1 MREIGSINRKT
12 EMEIRLRY
20 EYGEDLKEL
29 AAEYKIPL
37 ATLNFK
43 KKKSKQKGDPWIK
56 GFRSKQGYEYF
67 VEDEAERKKLILNK
81 INDEMTEH
89 LDHAAEIIKYHEK
102 KEKLQMERVEDIE
115 IYKSVEEA
123 IGKRIDNAVR
133 LAEIKKDIAG
143 VYTPEKQIAID
154 KLQIEVELKR
164 KELEEKEIDLQIKKE
179 TMKLYG

>member
-1 MREIGSINRKT
+1 
-12 EMEIRLRY
+12 MEIRLRY
-20 EYGEDLKEL
+20 EYGENLKDL
-29 AAEYKIPL
+29 AIEYKIPL
-37 ATLNFK
+37 ATLK
-43 KKKSKQKGDPWIK
+43 SKQKKSKQKGDPWVK

-67 VEDEAERKKLILNK
+67 VEDEAERKKLILNR
-81 INDEMTEH
+81 INDEMMEH

-102 KEKLQMERVEDIE
+102 KEKLQIERVEDVE

-123 IGKRIDNAVR
+123 IGKRIDNVAR